1 MYTLPTITLWD
12 TALLCGELKL
22 SSNRLNS
29 LKRLFNQT

>member
-1 MYTLPTITLWD
+1 MRIINVYTPD

-29 LKRLFNQT
+29 LKRLFNQI

>member
-1 MYTLPTITLWD
+1 MHTLPTITLLD
-12 TALLCGELKL
+12 TALLCGERKL

>member
-1 MYTLPTITLWD
+1 MHTLPTITLYD

-29 LKRLFNQT
+29 RLRLFNQI